1 MTGRGKNLTKI
12 KELLNNPTKPKQE
25 LLMGGVNMIPRNR
38 TMSMQSIPLDSVI
51 PEPEV
56 QKTTEDIDAENFL
69 GSLVGQGFAMLGAGV
84 AGRDPGRVAD
94 QFADMRLFSDRQKES
109 QKQREEAIKQSQE
122 LMNPNSEI
130 SKRQRTLYS
139 RFLGEIPSD
148 VSASDL
154 KDPVVLRG
162 LQEQQ
167 IKLQAP
173 KGGGVRQPA
182 QPKEEK
188 KKKLGTEEAKNLFNI
203 SMSYNAIQDL
213 KDAVNKNINKISFYG
228 DNEYTESARRFK
240 EGIGRLQSGGA
251 IGGDE
256 EKEFLNLIPTFRDN
270 DEITKRKLEKME
282 QDLLFKTKLLGFT
295 KNDILYNNED
305 QLNLGVLPE
314 MTAEDKAMIEE
325 AKKNPNDP
333 DNAEIL
339 RTWGIK

>member
-12 KELLNNPTKPKQE
+12 KELLNNPTKPKQQ

-282 QDLLFKTKLLGFT
+282 KDLLFKTKLLGFT